1 MVKVVV
7 QMVVV
12 LLVVEVV
19 DTDVLEV
26 MVVVV
31 IVIKM
36 DKEVPV
42 KAALAVG
49 KKCKIPVDDDEGL
62 CSLCRERL

>member
-1 MVKVVV
+1 MVVV

-19 DTDVLEV
+19 DTEVLEV

-31 IVIKM
+31 IVMKM

-49 KKCKIPVDDDEGL
+49 KKSQSPVDDDEGL
-62 CSLCRERL
+62 CSLCRECL